1 MCTLINYRQYISIL
15 LANLQSRSLYAT
27 IQRTLIADPLVPI
40 TVHETADNL
49 SALGSQPGLCLRTV
63 AGDINDFAGGGR
75 NFYCRGS
82 SGLLESEGARKNSA
96 ISTLYPLLRLFGS
109 FHEMLGEKIA

>member
-1 MCTLINYRQYISIL
+1 MYIDQLLAIHLHL

-49 SALGSQPGLCLRTV
+49 SALGSQPGQCLRTV
-63 AGDINDFAGGGR
+63 AGEINDFAGGGR
-75 NFYCRGS
+75 IFYCRGS
-82 SGLLESEGARKNSA
+82 SGLLESIRCCDCLAA
-96 ISTLYPLLRLFGS
+96 STKCS
-109 FHEMLGEKIA
+109 EKKSHSLP